1 MRFPPIALGIVSLLL
16 AVSAAS
22 GADFTRA
29 DGGVRRWRPR
39 RKALGQASPAAR

>member
-29 DGGVRRWRPR
+29 DVE
-39 RKALGQASPAAR
+39 

>member
-1 MRFPPIALGIVSLLL
+1 MRLPPIALGIVSLLL

-29 DGGVRRWRPR
+29 DVELQRWRPR
-39 RKALGQASPAAR
+39 RKALGEASPAAR